1 MSKFHKL
8 KVTEVKNEIAEAVS
22 VSFEVPNELKENFKY
37 HPGQYTT
44 LKLNINGEH
53 VNRSYSFC
61 SSPYMN
67 EPLTIAVKRVAG
79 GKGSNF
85 INDNFKTGVEIEV
98 MEPMGN
104 FHSVISETNEKNYL
118 LFGGGSG
125 ITPVMAILKS
135 VLVQEPKSKVTL
147 FYGNRNEESIIFKDK
162 LEVLLT
168 QYTDRL
174 KVVHVL
180 DSPVG
185 SWSGY
190 TGSILKDVAL
200 KLLRENTNLNFQ
212 HAEFFIC
219 GPTPMMK
226 NVEEALAVLQIPKE
240 KVHIEYFTAKA
251 DEDKKATD
259 VGTTVESAVP
269 FTGKTKVKIIYDG
282 NEREFEVSEKETIL
296 EAALDAGYDP
306 PYSCM
311 VAACCTCRAKLLS
324 GKVEMDDRE
333 SLTDA
338 EISRG
343 YVLTC
348 QSHPKSHGIVLNYD
362 M

>member
-1 MSKFHKL
+1 MRFHKL
-8 KVTEVKNEIAEAVS
+8 KVSEVKNEIADAVS
-22 VSFEVPNELKENFKY
+22 VSFEVPAELKQNFNFF
-37 HPGQYTT
+37 PGQYTT
-44 LKLNINGEH
+44 LKLVIDGES

-67 EPLTIAVKRVAG
+67 EPLTIAVKRVIG

-85 INDNFKTGVEIEV
+85 INDNFKPGVEIEA

-104 FHSVISETNEKNYL
+104 FHSVISENNEKHYI

-125 ITPVMAILKS
+125 ITPVISILKS
-135 VLVQEPKSKVTL
+135 VLAKELKSKVTL
-147 FYGNRNEESIIFKDK
+147 FYGNRNSTSIIFKDK
-162 LEVLLT
+162 LEVLAS
-168 QYTDRL
+168 QFSERL
-174 KVVHVL
+174 KIVHIL
-180 DSPVG
+180 DMPEEG
-185 SWSGY
+185 WSGY
-190 TGSILKDVAL
+190 TGFIVKDMAL

-219 GPTPMMK
+219 GPKPMMK
-226 NVEEALAVLQIPKE
+226 SVEEALGVLQIPKE
-240 KVHIEYFTAKA
+240 RVHIEYFTAKA
-251 DEDKKATD
+251 DEDKKAAD
-259 VGTTVESAVP
+259 VGTSVASEIP

-362 M
+362 A